1 MTIYYLL
8 QSKLFLKGN
17 SMKYSIGQF
26 SELSGFS
33 IDTLRYYEKQ
43 KLLFP
48 KRDENNRRVYSEK
61 DVAWISFISR
71 LKKTGMSI
79 REMQKYAKLRYAGD
93 QTIPERLVLLFNQ
106 LDNLHQ
112 EEKKIEDNIEFVEQK
127 IKTYL
132 KTIGDLKE

>member
-1 MTIYYLL
+1 
-8 QSKLFLKGN
+8 
-17 SMKYSIGQF
+17 MKYSIGQF
-26 SELSGFS
+26 AELSGFS

-48 KRDENNRRVYSEK
+48 SRDKNNRRFYTEK
-61 DVAWISFISR
+61 DVAWTSFISR

-79 REMQKYAKLRYAGD
+79 KEMQKYAKLRYAGD

-106 LDNLHQ
+106 LDNLHE
-112 EEKKIEDNIEFVEQK
+112 EEKKINDNIAFVEQK

>member
-1 MTIYYLL
+1 
-8 QSKLFLKGN
+8 
-17 SMKYSIGQF
+17 MKYSIGQF
-26 SELSGFS
+26 SKLSGFS

-48 KRDENNRRVYSEK
+48 NRDENNRRIYTEK

-79 REMQKYAKLRYAGD
+79 KKMQKYTKLRYEGD
-93 QTIPERLVLLFNQ
+93 QTIPDRLVLLFKQ
-106 LDNLHQ
+106 LDNLHEQ
-112 EEKKIEDNIEFVEQK
+112 EKKIDDNIKFVEQK

>member
-1 MTIYYLL
+1 
-8 QSKLFLKGN
+8 
-17 SMKYSIGQF
+17 MKYSIGQF
-26 SELSGFS
+26 SKLSGFS

-43 KLLFP
+43 RLLFP
-48 KRDENNRRVYSEK
+48 NRDENNRRIYTEK

-79 REMQKYAKLRYAGD
+79 KKMQKYAQLRYKGD
-93 QTIPERLVLLFNQ
+93 QTIPERLVLLFKQ
-106 LDNLHQ
+106 LDNLHEQ
-112 EEKKIEDNIEFVEQK
+112 EKKIDDNIKFVEQK

>member
-1 MTIYYLL
+1 
-8 QSKLFLKGN
+8 
-17 SMKYSIGQF
+17 MKYSIGQF

-43 KLLFP
+43 KLLFS

-106 LDNLHQ
+106 LDNLHE

>member
-1 MTIYYLL
+1 
-8 QSKLFLKGN
+8 
-17 SMKYSIGQF
+17 MKYSIGQF

-106 LDNLHQ
+106 LDNLHE

-132 KTIGDLKE
+132 KAIGDLKE

>member
-1 MTIYYLL
+1 
-8 QSKLFLKGN
+8 
-17 SMKYSIGQF
+17 MKYSIGQF
-26 SELSGFS
+26 AKLSGFS

-48 KRDENNRRVYSEK
+48 SRDKNNRRFYTEK

-79 REMQKYAKLRYAGD
+79 KKMQKYAKLRYAGD

-106 LDNLHQ
+106 LDNLH
-112 EEKKIEDNIEFVEQK
+112 EEEQKINDNIKVVEQK

-132 KTIGDLKE
+132 KTIGDFKE

>member
-1 MTIYYLL
+1 
-8 QSKLFLKGN
+8 
-17 SMKYSIGQF
+17 MKYSIGQF

-79 REMQKYAKLRYAGD
+79 IEMQKYAKLRYAGD

-106 LDNLHQ
+106 LDNLHE

>member
-1 MTIYYLL
+1 
-8 QSKLFLKGN
+8 
-17 SMKYSIGQF
+17 MKYPIGQF
-26 SELSGFS
+26 SKISGFS

-43 KLLFP
+43 RLLFP
-48 KRDENNRRVYSEK
+48 NRDENNRRIYTEK

-79 REMQKYAKLRYAGD
+79 KEMQKYTKLRYEGD
-93 QTIPERLVLLFNQ
+93 QTIPDRLVLLFKQ
-106 LDNLHQ
+106 LDNLHEQ
-112 EEKKIEDNIEFVEQK
+112 EKKIDNNIKFVEQK

>member
-1 MTIYYLL
+1 
-8 QSKLFLKGN
+8 
-17 SMKYSIGQF
+17 MKYSIGQF
-26 SELSGFS
+26 AELSGFS

-43 KLLFP
+43 RLLFP
-48 KRDENNRRVYSEK
+48 SRNKNNRRFYTEK

-79 REMQKYAKLRYAGD
+79 KEMQKYAKLRYAGD

-106 LDNLHQ
+106 LDNLHE
-112 EEKKIEDNIEFVEQK
+112 EEKKINDNIAFVEQK

-132 KTIGDLKE
+132 KTIGDFKE

>member
-1 MTIYYLL
+1 
-8 QSKLFLKGN
+8 
-17 SMKYSIGQF
+17 MKYSIGQF
-26 SELSGFS
+26 SKLSGFS

-48 KRDENNRRVYSEK
+48 NRDENNRRIYTEK

-79 REMQKYAKLRYAGD
+79 KEMQKYTKLRYEGD
-93 QTIPERLVLLFNQ
+93 QTIPDRLVLLFQQ
-106 LDNLHQ
+106 LDNLHEQ
-112 EEKKIEDNIEFVEQK
+112 EKKIDDNIKFVEQK

-132 KTIGDLKE
+132 NTIGDLKE

>member
-1 MTIYYLL
+1 
-8 QSKLFLKGN
+8 
-17 SMKYSIGQF
+17 MKYSIGQF
-26 SELSGFS
+26 AELSGFS

-48 KRDENNRRVYSEK
+48 SRDKNNRRFYTEK
-61 DVAWISFISR
+61 DVAWTSFISR

-79 REMQKYAKLRYAGD
+79 KEMQKYAKLRYAGD

-106 LDNLHQ
+106 LDNLHE
-112 EEKKIEDNIEFVEQK
+112 EEKKINDNIAFVEQK

-132 KTIGDLKE
+132 KTIGDFKE

>member
-1 MTIYYLL
+1 
-8 QSKLFLKGN
+8 
-17 SMKYSIGQF
+17 MKYSIGQF

-79 REMQKYAKLRYAGD
+79 KEMQKYAKLRYAGD
-93 QTIPERLVLLFNQ
+93 QTIPARLVLLFKQ
-106 LDNLHQ
+106 LANLHE

-132 KTIGDLKE
+132 KTIGDLPE

>member
-1 MTIYYLL
+1 
-8 QSKLFLKGN
+8 
-17 SMKYSIGQF
+17 MKYSIGQF
-26 SELSGFS
+26 AELSDFS

-48 KRDENNRRVYSEK
+48 SRDKNNRRFYTEK

-71 LKKTGMSI
+71 LKQTGMSI
-79 REMQKYAKLRYAGD
+79 KEMQKYAKLRYAGD

-106 LDNLHQ
+106 LDNLHE
-112 EEKKIEDNIEFVEQK
+112 EEKKINDNIAFVEQK

>member
-1 MTIYYLL
+1 
-8 QSKLFLKGN
+8 
-17 SMKYSIGQF
+17 MKYSIGQF
-26 SELSGFS
+26 SKLSGFS

-43 KLLFP
+43 RLLFP
-48 KRDENNRRVYSEK
+48 NRDENNRRIYTEK

-79 REMQKYAKLRYAGD
+79 KEMQKYTKLRYEGD
-93 QTIPERLVLLFNQ
+93 QTIPDRLVLLFKQ
-106 LDNLHQ
+106 LDNLHE
-112 EEKKIEDNIEFVEQK
+112 EEKKIDDNIKFVEQK

>member
-1 MTIYYLL
+1 
-8 QSKLFLKGN
+8 
-17 SMKYSIGQF
+17 MKYSIGQF

-71 LKKTGMSI
+71 LKMTGMSI

-106 LDNLHQ
+106 LDNLHE

-132 KTIGDLKE
+132 KAIGDLKE

>member
-1 MTIYYLL
+1 
-8 QSKLFLKGN
+8 
-17 SMKYSIGQF
+17 MKYSIGQF
-26 SELSGFS
+26 AKLSGFS

-48 KRDENNRRVYSEK
+48 SRDKNNRRFYTEK
-61 DVAWISFISR
+61 DVAWTSFISR

-79 REMQKYAKLRYAGD
+79 KEMQKYAKLRYAGD

-106 LDNLHQ
+106 LDNLHE
-112 EEKKIEDNIEFVEQK
+112 EEKKINDNIAFVEQK

>member
-1 MTIYYLL
+1 
-8 QSKLFLKGN
+8 
-17 SMKYSIGQF
+17 MKYSIGQF
-26 SELSGFS
+26 SELSRFS

-106 LDNLHQ
+106 LDNLHE

-132 KTIGDLKE
+132 KTIGNLKE

>member
-1 MTIYYLL
+1 
-8 QSKLFLKGN
+8 
-17 SMKYSIGQF
+17 MKYSIGQF

-43 KLLFP
+43 KLLLP

>member
-1 MTIYYLL
+1 
-8 QSKLFLKGN
+8 
-17 SMKYSIGQF
+17 MKYSIGQF
-26 SELSGFS
+26 AELSGFS

-43 KLLFP
+43 RLLFP
-48 KRDENNRRVYSEK
+48 SRDKNNHRFYTEK

-79 REMQKYAKLRYAGD
+79 KEMQKYAKLRYAGD

-106 LDNLHQ
+106 LDNLHE
-112 EEKKIEDNIEFVEQK
+112 EEKKINDNIAFVEQK

-132 KTIGDLKE
+132 KTIGDFKE

>member
-1 MTIYYLL
+1 
-8 QSKLFLKGN
+8 
-17 SMKYSIGQF
+17 MKYSIGQF

-48 KRDENNRRVYSEK
+48 KRDESNRRIYNEK

-79 REMQKYAKLRYAGD
+79 REMQKYAQLRYAGD

-106 LDNLHQ
+106 LDNLHE

>member
-8 QSKLFLKGN
+8 KLKLFLKGN

-106 LDNLHQ
+106 LDNLHE

>member
-1 MTIYYLL
+1 
-8 QSKLFLKGN
+8 
-17 SMKYSIGQF
+17 MKYSIGQF
-26 SELSGFS
+26 SELSGFP
-33 IDTLRYYEKQ
+33 IDTLRYYERQ

-61 DVAWISFISR
+61 YVAWISFISC

-106 LDNLHQ
+106 LDNLHE

>member
-1 MTIYYLL
+1 
-8 QSKLFLKGN
+8 
-17 SMKYSIGQF
+17 MKYSIGQF
-26 SELSGFS
+26 AELSGFS

-43 KLLFP
+43 RLLFP
-48 KRDENNRRVYSEK
+48 SRDKNNRRFYTEK

-79 REMQKYAKLRYAGD
+79 KEMQKYAKLRYAGD

-106 LDNLHQ
+106 LDNLH
-112 EEKKIEDNIEFVEQK
+112 EEEQKINDNIKFVEQK

-132 KTIGDLKE
+132 KKIGDFKE

>member
-1 MTIYYLL
+1 
-8 QSKLFLKGN
+8 
-17 SMKYSIGQF
+17 MKYSIGQF
-26 SELSGFS
+26 AELSGFS

-48 KRDENNRRVYSEK
+48 SRDKNNRRFYTEK

-79 REMQKYAKLRYAGD
+79 KKMQKYAKLRYAGD

-106 LDNLHQ
+106 LDNLHE
-112 EEKKIEDNIEFVEQK
+112 EEKKINDNIAFVEQK

>member
-1 MTIYYLL
+1 
-8 QSKLFLKGN
+8 
-17 SMKYSIGQF
+17 MKYSIGQF
-26 SELSGFS
+26 SKLSGFS

-43 KLLFP
+43 RLLFP
-48 KRDENNRRVYSEK
+48 NRDENNRRIYTEK

-79 REMQKYAKLRYAGD
+79 KEMQKYTKLRYEGD
-93 QTIPERLVLLFNQ
+93 QTIPDRLVLLFKQ
-106 LDNLHQ
+106 LDNLHEQ
-112 EEKKIEDNIEFVEQK
+112 EKKIDDNIKFVEQK

>member
-1 MTIYYLL
+1 
-8 QSKLFLKGN
+8 
-17 SMKYSIGQF
+17 MKYSIGQF
-26 SELSGFS
+26 SKLSGFS

-48 KRDENNRRVYSEK
+48 NRDENNRRIYTEK

-79 REMQKYAKLRYAGD
+79 KEMQKYTKLRYEGD
-93 QTIPERLVLLFNQ
+93 QTIPDRLVLLFKQ
-106 LDNLHQ
+106 LDNLHEQ
-112 EEKKIEDNIEFVEQK
+112 EKKIDNNIKFVEQK

>member
-1 MTIYYLL
+1 
-8 QSKLFLKGN
+8 
-17 SMKYSIGQF
+17 MKYSIGQF
-26 SELSGFS
+26 SKLSGFS

-43 KLLFP
+43 RLLFP
-48 KRDENNRRVYSEK
+48 NRDENNRRIYTEK

-79 REMQKYAKLRYAGD
+79 KEMQKYTKLRYEGD
-93 QTIPERLVLLFNQ
+93 QTIPDRLVLLFKQ
-106 LDNLHQ
+106 LDILHEQ
-112 EEKKIEDNIEFVEQK
+112 EKKIDNNIKFVEQK

>member
-1 MTIYYLL
+1 
-8 QSKLFLKGN
+8 
-17 SMKYSIGQF
+17 MKYSIGQF
-26 SELSGFS
+26 AELSGFS

-48 KRDENNRRVYSEK
+48 SRDKNNRRFYTEK

-79 REMQKYAKLRYAGD
+79 KEMQKYAKLRYAGD

-106 LDNLHQ
+106 LDNLHE
-112 EEKKIEDNIEFVEQK
+112 EEKKINDNIAFVEQK

>member
-1 MTIYYLL
+1 
-8 QSKLFLKGN
+8 
-17 SMKYSIGQF
+17 MKYSIGQF
-26 SELSGFS
+26 SKLSGFS

-43 KLLFP
+43 RLLFP
-48 KRDENNRRVYSEK
+48 NRDENNRRIYTEK

-79 REMQKYAKLRYAGD
+79 KKMQKYAQLRYEGD
-93 QTIPERLVLLFNQ
+93 QTIPDRLVLLFKQ
-106 LDNLHQ
+106 LDNLHEQ
-112 EEKKIEDNIEFVEQK
+112 EKKIDDNIKFVEQK

>member
-1 MTIYYLL
+1 
-8 QSKLFLKGN
+8 
-17 SMKYSIGQF
+17 MKYSIGQF
-26 SELSGFS
+26 AELSGFS

-48 KRDENNRRVYSEK
+48 SRDKNNRRFYTEK

-79 REMQKYAKLRYAGD
+79 KEMQKYAKLRYAGD
-93 QTIPERLVLLFNQ
+93 KTIPERLVLLFNQ
-106 LDNLHQ
+106 LDNLH
-112 EEKKIEDNIEFVEQK
+112 EEEQKINDNIKFVERK

-132 KTIGDLKE
+132 KTIGDLKEG

>member
-1 MTIYYLL
+1 
-8 QSKLFLKGN
+8 
-17 SMKYSIGQF
+17 MKYSIGQF

-106 LDNLHQ
+106 LDNLHE

-132 KTIGDLKE
+132 MTIGDLNE

>member
-1 MTIYYLL
+1 
-8 QSKLFLKGN
+8 
-17 SMKYSIGQF
+17 MKYSIGQF

-48 KRDENNRRVYSEK
+48 KRDESNRRVYSEK

-106 LDNLHQ
+106 LDNLHE

>member
-1 MTIYYLL
+1 
-8 QSKLFLKGN
+8 
-17 SMKYSIGQF
+17 MKYSIGQF
-26 SELSGFS
+26 SKLSGFS

-48 KRDENNRRVYSEK
+48 NRDENNRRIYTEK

-79 REMQKYAKLRYAGD
+79 KEMQKYTKLRYEGD
-93 QTIPERLVLLFNQ
+93 QTIPDRLALLFKQ
-106 LDNLHQ
+106 LDILHEQ
-112 EEKKIEDNIEFVEQK
+112 EKKIDDNVKFVEQK

>member
-1 MTIYYLL
+1 
-8 QSKLFLKGN
+8 
-17 SMKYSIGQF
+17 MKYSIGQF

-79 REMQKYAKLRYAGD
+79 REMQKYAQLRYAGD
-93 QTIPERLVLLFNQ
+93 QTIPERS
-106 LDNLHQ
+106 
-112 EEKKIEDNIEFVEQK
+112 EERRV
-127 IKTYL
+127 
-132 KTIGDLKE
+132 GKEGRSRWST

>member
-1 MTIYYLL
+1 
-8 QSKLFLKGN
+8 
-17 SMKYSIGQF
+17 MKYSIGQF

-33 IDTLRYYEKQ
+33 IDTLLYYEKQ

-106 LDNLHQ
+106 LDNLHE